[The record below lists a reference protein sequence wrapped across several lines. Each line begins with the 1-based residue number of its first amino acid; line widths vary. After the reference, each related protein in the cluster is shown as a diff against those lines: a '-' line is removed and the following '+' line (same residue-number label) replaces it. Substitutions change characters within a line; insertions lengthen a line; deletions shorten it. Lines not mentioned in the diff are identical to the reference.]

1 MMKQCLSLTTI
12 LILGVI
18 FYSPPAYGG
27 NFYPVDFLGE
37 SRTRSIALGDI
48 DLDGDLDLVVG
59 NMAGEPNL
67 IYFNDGTGH
76 FQDSGRRLGQA
87 STIDVVL
94 GDLDGDGDLDLVT
107 GNQDEDNRVYF
118 NDGKGY
124 FSGSGQ
130 TLTSS
135 FTHSLGLG
143 DLDGDG
149 DLDLVVGNRYGNP
162 DRIFTN
168 DGLGRFTDSGQTL
181 GQFNTISLALGD
193 VDLDGDLDIAAGHSG
208 GQANRIYLNDG
219 RGVFTDSNQDL
230 GVCCPTT
237 AIALADMDGD
247 DDLDLVAAD
256 LGHSNYKIYLNDGLG
271 IFTLCEEALNPNSNT
286 YGLAL
291 GDIDKDGDLDIVIGS
306 YGQPNRIYFNQGD
319 CRFYDSGQALGK
331 ANTYDLVIGD
341 LNADG
346 YLDLIAGNDGQP
358 DVVYLYDPTEPASK
372 AISPPYANSSPIKVS
387 FEASDPDGIAKVRLF
402 FRKDGGQWRDS
413 GLILSGNQG
422 TFDFQASGEGR
433 YEFFTQAIDNR
444 GSIESYP
451 PEADSLTIYDITAP
465 SSRALAIPECV
476 SKSEILIPFEARDV
490 MDGIKEIRL
499 YYRRNDG
506 PWVDSGLA
514 NQGTI
519 EKILVPD
526 PGPCCAD
533 GATTSRGEASHGT
546 FSFIFPGEGKYEFYT
561 VVVDMAQN
569 TESPPEEPD
578 IETYFDLTPPPPIE
592 NLKVVDTPNDFGL
605 SLTATWKASP
615 ALDLAYYNVYLSN
628 SPIENIQALSPILT
642 IQDSSSAIRHPKSE
656 IPTTEN
662 YADYYVAV
670 TAVDICNNESRPTSF
685 GPVQAVDNSDRLAPA
700 STASSPECV
709 ATGDIPVRIEA
720 GDNSGS
726 GIDRI
731 TLWYRKDKGDWRQSN
746 LSTSNTYTT
755 LNFTPLGE
763 GTYEFYTIAVDRTGN
778 VEEAPR
784 QAGSAQAAD
793 SMTYYGTTPPPPISN
808 LRVIDTPEDTG
819 LSLTAI
825 WDPSPAA
832 DFSHYRVYLSTSPL
846 NNIRGLTPVLSEQT
860 GATARIPTSKD
871 GIDYYVAVTAV
882 DICGYENQSVIDFGP
897 VQSVYDLDKKT
908 PASRAVSPEC
918 VSSRDIPV
926 EVTASDNSGNGL
938 AEVVLWYRQDEGEF
952 RKSGFSTDKQ
962 REVFFFTPSGDGV
975 YEFYTIARDRTGN
988 TESRPL
994 TPDSRTYWGT
1004 IPPPRLSYVKAIDTP
1019 NDTGGWL
1026 TVSWGKS
1033 QAADFDHYNIYLS
1046 STPPDNIRGLSP
1058 IIPAIYDRSET
1069 MARLS
1074 TSEDYLDQYVAVTA
1088 VDVCGNE
1095 IPDPIWA
1102 GPVAS
1107 IDNSDITPPVSQ
1119 ASSPQCVVKEGQ
1131 IDIQI
1136 QVSDAGSGLRE
1147 IELWF
1152 QIDKQGWQ
1160 KSDLVAKCLSCTLD
1174 FFPERPGTYEFYT
1187 IAVDRTGNRESP
1199 PAQPDS
1205 RTYFGFTPP
1214 PSVDHLRVTDTPND
1228 TGGFLTV
1235 IWDPVYVDDFA
1246 SYNIYLSSELI
1257 SDLDSI
1263 RNPQFRVPT
1272 KWVRNPVLSLPDQSV
1287 TIAEIPT
1294 PKDRVDYYVAV
1305 TAVDICG
1312 NETPYFA
1319 SFGPVQ
1325 SRDNTMELCPDL
1337 CHGATV
1343 YDATPLFCWGID
1355 PEAQFLLQ
1363 VDDRNDFLY
1372 PLEFE
1377 INVRLSPTTF
1387 TYETPD
1393 TLALKVKPDGSPKRY
1408 YWRVG
1413 GDAVTWSKM
1422 CEFTLS
1428 APVPVSPASEES
1440 LICGRPTLHWKELKG
1455 PDAYLIEI
1463 DDQPDFLSPLIKAW
1477 DENNYYTPGDWATAS
1492 EAGADSLPAG
1502 KYHWRVA
1509 GYEKGKPYTDWSPVR
1524 EFTIGRI
1531 ELISPLEASR
1541 TNNPAPTFSWRP
1553 VAELTDGGYYLLQIA
1568 TSNYFGDS
1576 IVVEERIDAPLTAY
1590 TPTSLTALKNGTYFW
1605 RVRGIPAKDEE
1616 CPVDW
1621 SLIRKVIIDQRLLE
1635 GPNAPVLHF
1644 PPCGEKV
1651 NTSSPSLVWHEVST
1665 PSGIPVLYQ
1674 IQIDHDGSFSIP
1686 DSNDIDITVSRLSK
1700 TTYSPSPLP
1709 DGIWFWRVRA
1719 IDPGNNDLVS
1729 NWSEVCSFVVDTT
1742 GPGAPRLAS
1751 PANNACIRDT
1761 TPEFNWTLMPPAGI
1775 QVTYR
1780 VEVDTDE
1787 FKPPLILSSNILSST
1802 RYISPIVLSSDQT
1815 YYWRVVGIDEAGN
1828 ESLSLP
1834 FSFLVDIAG
1843 PTFPANEVISDTPA
1857 PGLAINDPTPTFIWK
1872 PWQDNSGRRLTYDF
1886 ELGELGSGFNSPLV
1900 RVADLT
1906 EPTYTTS
1913 LADGDYI
1920 WHIRARDCAGNVSP
1934 WKTQMVTIDTVPPCP
1949 VQLLSPLNGISVP
1962 DATPT
1967 LDWED
1972 VTDVGL
1978 DHYVVEVLDEG
1989 RRFAAQTPFN
1999 TKTISVFNIIG
2010 AYALQDKMIYQ
2021 WRVGAA
2027 DKAGNLCWSPVWK
2040 FKVDTTLP
2048 PDPKP
2053 ISPEHNSCLS
2063 TSTPTFDW
2071 EDVNRGEE
2079 VLGYIFELDDNPQV
2093 NFIDPMVSVPHL
2105 KESTFALS
2113 QAFKLEEGHYYWRV
2127 RSLDAAG
2134 NISPGK
2140 IMFTLTIDRTPS
2152 DMVVISSP
2160 PDGILTN
2167 DDTPTLDWDEPE
2179 AGLLS
2184 YQVQIDDDPDF
2195 SSPLLDIAD
2204 FTAGSFLTLS
2214 PALPEGTYHW
2224 RVRSFD
2230 CAKNA
2235 AQWSF
2240 SHRFTI
2246 DTTAP
2251 DAPVLHAPEN
2261 YSMTRDKT
2269 PLFQWWELADS
2280 VTLGADY
2287 AETVFYIIQI
2297 ETDENLTDGFDEA
2310 IKFSNDPRDGSE
2322 VYQPQLFQLDPFPN
2336 LVNFTVFLL
2345 PGIGSKKIFYWQ
2357 VFARDVA
2364 GNESTYSA
2372 TRAVIIDP
2380 HNDSAPTLVAPA
2392 DGTYTRD
2399 AAPFFDW
2406 SDEDE
2411 ATYHLQVDN
2420 NIDFR
2425 SPEIDE
2431 SELIRSSFT
2440 FTVLLPDG
2448 TYYWRVRTIDTAGNV
2463 SPWSEDVWVLYIDT
2477 DMRENPAPVLVTP
2490 ANRDTI
2496 NYNRPRFDW
2505 EPVSDR
2511 SGVEY
2516 TIQVA
2521 ATSDF
2526 ASPLINRSKI
2536 KESLFESPFELSEG
2550 TYYWH
2555 VEAVDLA
2562 TNRKNRSITFTFTI
2576 DQLPPLA
2583 PALLSPLD
2591 GDEVNDAHPTFT
2603 WIEVPGAATYIF
2615 ELDRN
2620 DDFSSPEV
2628 YADNLTNPSYTVKG
2642 VSILLGRVYFW
2653 RVRAVDEVGNMGPW
2667 SDVWSMRRMPTYI
2680 NRILDDN
2687 PPYDPLVINRD
2698 TTWEVDGSPYVIE
2711 AATIVEEGTTLTIE
2725 PGVEVLFAPKD
2736 ENQLEFIVKGTLK
2749 ADGTEENNI
2758 IFTSMPHWESLA
2770 EINILPPRRSPSRA
2784 PQNQPADASDEP
2796 ESYRPFR
2803 FSPAVPGDWQ
2813 RLHFTPASR
2822 NSSLSFV
2829 HIEYAG
2835 LLQAKG
2841 MKFYRGSLEIDST
2854 QVQLDHVTVT
2864 NSAGYGLLFT
2874 GNDMAVNTDSSPSK
2888 TGGITP
2894 ETTDSNLSEA
2904 DGVTPTTTDS
2914 DECEACPSAK
2924 AASRAAP
2931 VTTNSSPSATGNNIL
2946 TIINSNLSDNG
2957 MDGIRLQAAGGEIR
2971 IENCQVLRNGGF
2983 GIINQGNYEKGNLT
2997 DLIVLNSNISSNRR
3011 GGISSNCR
3019 ASEDIRNNRIAN
3031 NNGWAIHKGENPLNP
3046 GIGGYVIEGNEITGN
3061 LHNGTFIEAAL
3072 QVKDT
3077 VWKSSAPI
3085 YFNYILIS
3093 PGVKLEIEPGVIV
3106 KTTGGFKVEG
3116 ELNVRGEEDNK
3127 VVITSYYDDSFGGD
3141 TNGDGFSAG
3150 RISRPGDW
3158 VSIIFEPGSQGA
3170 LNQAII
3176 RYSEEGIILRDASP
3190 DIIGSEISYHA
3201 RGAITLDG
3209 NSSPLIKDNLITFNN
3224 SEERDKDLGVIA
3236 TFCRAETRPVIEG
3249 NTISYNRGYPLDI
3262 TANLVAHV
3270 KDNFIMGNFPNAIRI
3285 CGDITDPSVVWKET
3299 SCPFFVREGLKVNN
3313 GSIWK
3318 ITPGVT
3324 IKLGGSV
3331 YVNGSGQILARGE
3344 TERPIY
3350 FTSLKDDT
3358 LGGDTNQD
3366 GGLTTPVK
3374 GDWGGITFN
3383 NAASSGTLDSVIIR
3397 YGAVG
3402 VEAASASP
3410 LINNSTI
3417 FDGGTGV
3424 SCRLGG
3430 SPQVTKTIL
3439 KNNDYGV
3446 FSTTGSQPV
3455 ITGCEIVGNLRFGVV
3470 NTDETI
3476 TIKAENNWWGDVKG
3490 PLDDSQGPPSY
3501 NPYARG
3507 DRVSDYVD
3515 YLPWEEKSRTPVASA
3530 GENITVTALNLVILD
3545 GSSSFDPDGEKIFF
3559 RWTQIEGPETIILD
3573 QTAQPTFIPQDVGV
3587 YRFQL
3592 VVIDAAGRYSLPD
3605 EVTVTSVLPEGHI
3618 PLKLDQKFYVKIP
3631 GETFEIKVE
3640 VGDILHPARDL
3651 FGVAFKLNYSRSDI
3665 LDFVSASPGNF
3676 LSSNPDDLVFMR
3688 DEVELAK
3695 VNKKGGQINI
3705 GISRKRGVH
3714 RIGVGSPAEGV
3725 LAYLRFKLS
3734 SAAAKGEQ
3742 IELTFSDITATDHTG
3757 RSVGLSPVG
3766 SKIQV
3771 GQGRLITATVWPGD
3785 TNNDGWV
3792 DAKDVLP
3799 IGLYWKRTGLIRPTA
3814 TTEWNAQEVTT
3825 WNPLEA
3831 TYADANGDGVVEAK
3845 DVLPIGFNWHKKA
3858 GSGKQRAGSREQ
3870 GSKVSDNLDYSQ
3882 YLEAFRA
3889 LYEALNGGNLIE
3901 EADLENSK
3909 PDDPQAGTPNSKLTE
3924 AETEIKAYLEEL
3936 IRAGLSQQIPATSS
3950 IFQNYPNPVNPETWI
3965 PFALSDRGHVTIN
3978 IYNLSGQLVRILEIG
3993 ELEAGSYKSKG
4004 RAAYWDGKDTSGQEV
4019 ASGVYFYQLQVGSQ
4033 VSTRRMIVLK

>member
-1 MMKQCLSLTTI
+1 MMKQFLSLTVIFT
-12 LILGVI
+12 LGVI
-18 FYSPPAYGG
+18 FCRPPAYGG
-27 NFYPVDFLGE
+27 NFYPVDALGE

-48 DLDGDLDLVVG
+48 DLDGDLDLAVG
-59 NMAGEPNL
+59 NRVGEPNL
-67 IYFNDGTGH
+67 IYFNDGTGY
-76 FQDSGRRLGQA
+76 FRDSGQRLGQA
-87 STIDVVL
+87 ATIDVVL
-94 GDLDGDGDLDLVT
+94 GDLDNDGDLDLVA
-107 GNQDEDNRVYF
+107 GNQDEDNRVYL
-118 NDGKGY
+118 NNGQGY
-124 FSGSGQ
+124 FFDSGQ
-130 TLTSS
+130 ALTSS

-168 DGLGRFTDSGQTL
+168 DGLGHFTDSGQAL

-193 VDLDGDLDIAAGHSG
+193 VDGDGDLDIAAGHSG
-208 GQANRIYLNDG
+208 GEADRIYLNDG

-237 AIALADMDGD
+237 AIALADMDDD
-247 DDLDLVAAD
+247 DDLDLVAVD

-286 YGLAL
+286 YGLAM
-291 GDIDKDGDLDIVIGS
+291 GDIDKDGDLDIAIGS

-319 CRFYDSGQALGK
+319 CRFSDSGQALGK
-331 ANTYDLVIGD
+331 ANTYDVVLGD

-358 DVVYLYDPTEPASK
+358 DIVYLYDPTEPASK
-372 AISPPYANSSPIKVS
+372 AVSPPYVNSSPIKVS

-422 TFDFQASGEGR
+422 TFDFQPSGEGR
-433 YEFFTQAIDNR
+433 YEFFTQAIDSR
-444 GSIESYP
+444 GSIESHP
-451 PEADSLTIYDITAP
+451 SEADSLTIYDITAP
-465 SSRALAIPECV
+465 RSQALTIPECV
-476 SKSEILIPFEARDV
+476 WESEILIPFEARDV

-499 YYRRNDG
+499 YYRRNNG

-519 EKILVPD
+519 EEILVPD

-533 GATTSRGEASHGT
+533 GTTTSRGEASHGT

-561 VVVDMAQN
+561 IVVDMAQN
-569 TESPPEEPD
+569 TESSPEKPD
-578 IETYFDLTPPPPIE
+578 IETYFDLTPPPPLE
-592 NLKVVDTPNDFGL
+592 NLKVVDTPNDFGR

-615 ALDLAYYNVYLSN
+615 ASDLDHYNIYLAN
-628 SPIENIQALSPILT
+628 SPIEDIQGLSPIL
-642 IQDSSSAIRHPKSE
+642 IISYPKSE
-656 IPTTEN
+656 IPTTKN
-662 YADYYVAV
+662 YVDYYVAV
-670 TAVDICNNESRPTSF
+670 TAVDICGHESQAARF
-685 GPVQAVDNSDRLAPA
+685 GPVQSTDDSDRLAPA
-700 STASSPECV
+700 SKVSSPQCVLSGDIYLTIEAADRQGSGVAKVDLWYRKDKGSWRPSGLSTSEVSATLNFTPPGPGDYEFYSIAIDRNGNTETPPSIPDSITYFGKTPPPPIGNLKVVDTPQDSGLSLIATWDPSPVEDLDHYHIYLSHSAIKDIRGLTPILTIQNPLSTIPTLRDYLDYYVAVTAVDICGNEDPEVIDFGPVHSINNADIKAPYSTASSPECV

-720 GDNSGS
+720 GDDSGS
-726 GIDRI
+726 
-731 TLWYRKDKGDWRQSN
+731 N
-746 LSTSNTYTT
+746 
-755 LNFTPLGE
+755 
-763 GTYEFYTIAVDRTGN
+763 
-778 VEEAPR
+778 
-784 QAGSAQAAD
+784 
-793 SMTYYGTTPPPPISN
+793 
-808 LRVIDTPEDTG
+808 
-819 LSLTAI
+819 
-825 WDPSPAA
+825 
-832 DFSHYRVYLSTSPL
+832 
-846 NNIRGLTPVLSEQT
+846 
-860 GATARIPTSKD
+860 
-871 GIDYYVAVTAV
+871 
-882 DICGYENQSVIDFGP
+882 
-897 VQSVYDLDKKT
+897 
-908 PASRAVSPEC
+908 
-918 VSSRDIPV
+918 
-926 EVTASDNSGNGL
+926 L
-938 AEVVLWYRQDEGEF
+938 AEVVLWYRKDEGEF
-952 RKSGFSTDKQ
+952 RESGFSTDKP
-962 REVFFFTPSGDGV
+962 REVFFFTPSGEGV

-1004 IPPPRLSYVKAIDTP
+1004 IPPPRLNYVKAIDTP

-1026 TVSWGKS
+1026 TVSWEKS
-1033 QAADFDHYNIYLS
+1033 QAADFDHYKVYLS
-1046 STPPDNIRGLSP
+1046 STPLNNILGLTP
-1058 IIPAIYDRSET
+1058 VIPAIYDRSVT
-1069 MARLS
+1069 MAIVP
-1074 TSEDYLDQYVAVTA
+1074 TPEDYLDQYVAVTA
-1088 VDVCGNE
+1088 ADVCGNE

-1107 IDNSDITPPVSQ
+1107 IDNFDITPPVSYV
-1119 ASSPQCVVKEGQ
+1119 SSPLCAEEEPII
-1131 IDIQI
+1131 IDPFELQI
-1136 QVSDAGSGLRE
+1136 QAYDDRSGVRQ

-1152 QIDKQGWQ
+1152 QIDGQGWQ
-1160 KSDLVAKCLSCTLD
+1160 KSNLVAKCLSCTLD
-1174 FFPERPGTYEFYT
+1174 FFPERPGTYQFYT
-1187 IAVDRTGNRESP
+1187 IAVDRAGNRESP
-1199 PAQPDS
+1199 PDQPDS
-1205 RTYFGFTPP
+1205 LTYFGFTPP
-1214 PSVDHLRVTDTPND
+1214 PAVAHLKVTDTPND
-1228 TGGFLTV
+1228 TGGSLTV
-1235 IWDPVYVDDFA
+1235 IWDPVYVTDFDH
-1246 SYNIYLSSELI
+1246 YNIYLSSEPF
-1257 SDLDSI
+1257 SDFSI
-1263 RNPQFRVPT
+1263 PPSRVPT
-1272 KWVRNPVLSLPDQSV
+1272 KWVRIPHFSSA
-1287 TIAEIPT
+1287 TIAKIPT
-1294 PKDRVDYYVAV
+1294 PKDNVDYYVVV

-1325 SRDNTMELCPDL
+1325 SQDNTMELCPQL

-1387 TYETPD
+1387 TYDTPD

-1413 GDAVTWSKM
+1413 GDAVTWSQV

-1428 APVPVSPASEES
+1428 APVLVSPARGES
-1440 LICGRPTLHWKELKG
+1440 VICGRPTLHWDEIAG

-1463 DDQPDFLSPLIKAW
+1463 DDQPDFLSPLIRAW

-1502 KYHWRVA
+1502 KYYWRVA
-1509 GYEKGKPYTDWSPVR
+1509 GYEKGKPYTNWSPVW

-1531 ELISPLEASR
+1531 ELISPLEASQ

-1553 VAELTDGGYYLLQIA
+1553 ATELSESGYYLLQIA
-1568 TSNYFGDS
+1568 SSNYFGDS

-1605 RVRGIPAKDEE
+1605 RVRGVPAKDGE

-1635 GPNAPVLHF
+1635 GPDAPVLRL

-1651 NTSSPSLVWHEVST
+1651 NTSSPSLVWYEVST
-1665 PSGIPVLYQ
+1665 PSAIPALYQ

-1686 DSNDIDITVSRLSK
+1686 DSNDIDISVSRLSK

-1709 DGIWFWRVRA
+1709 DGLWFWRVRA
-1719 IDPGNNDLVS
+1719 IDPGNNDMVS

-1742 GPGAPRLAS
+1742 GPGAPGLTS

-1761 TPEFNWTLMPPAGI
+1761 TPEFSWTLMPPAGL

-1787 FKPPLILSSNILSST
+1787 FKPPLILRSNILSST
-1802 RYISPIVLSSDQT
+1802 RYTSPLVLSSDQT

-1834 FSFLVDIAG
+1834 FSFLVDIFP
-1843 PTFPANEVISDTPA
+1843 PTFPANEVISDMPA
-1857 PGLAINDPTPTFIWK
+1857 PGIAINDPTPTFIWK
-1872 PWQDNSGRRLTYDF
+1872 PWQDSSGRKLTYDF
-1886 ELGELGSGFNSPLV
+1886 ELGELDSGFNSPLV
-1900 RVADLT
+1900 SVSDLT
-1906 EPTYTTS
+1906 EPTYTTALS
-1913 LADGDYI
+1913 DGDYI
-1920 WHIRARDCAGNVSP
+1920 WHVRARDCAGNLSP

-1972 VTDVGL
+1972 VTDAKF
-1978 DHYVVEVLDEG
+1978 DHYVIEVLDEG
-1989 RRFAAQTPFN
+1989 GRLVAQTPFN

-2010 AYALQDKMIYQ
+2010 AYALPDGIIYQ

-2048 PDPKP
+2048 PDPRP

-2071 EDVNRGEE
+2071 ADVNRGEE
-2079 VLGYIFELDDNPQV
+2079 VLSYIFELDNDPQV
-2093 NFIDPMVSVPHL
+2093 NFINPMVSVPNL
-2105 KESTFALS
+2105 KESTFTLPP
-2113 QAFKLEEGHYYWRV
+2113 AFRLKEGHYYWRV
-2127 RSLDAAG
+2127 RSTDAAG

-2140 IMFTLTIDRTPS
+2140 IMFSLTIDRTPS

-2179 AGLLS
+2179 AGLS
-2184 YQVQIDDDPDF
+2184 YQIQIDDDPDF

-2204 FTAGSFLTLS
+2204 FTEPTWEGSFITIS

-2235 AQWSF
+2235 SEWSF
-2240 SHRFTI
+2240 SQRFTI

-2251 DAPVLHAPEN
+2251 DAPVLLAPEN
-2261 YSMTRDKT
+2261 YALLRDKT

-2287 AETVFYIIQI
+2287 AETVFYLIQI

-2310 IKFSNDPRDGSE
+2310 IKFSTDPRDGPE
-2322 VYQPQLFQLDPFPN
+2322 VYQPRLFQLNPFPN
-2336 LVNFTVFLL
+2336 LVNFTPSLL
-2345 PGIGSKKIFYWQ
+2345 PGIGSKKIFYWR
-2357 VFARDVA
+2357 VFARDMA

-2372 TRAVIIDP
+2372 TWAVIIDP

-2431 SELIRSSFT
+2431 SKLTRSSFT
-2440 FTVLLPDG
+2440 FTVPLPDG
-2448 TYYWRVRTIDTAGNV
+2448 TYYWRVRTIDTAGNI
-2463 SPWSEDVWVLYIDT
+2463 SPWSEDVWRLYIDT
-2477 DMRENPAPVLVTP
+2477 DMRENLVPILVTP

-2496 NYNRPRFDW
+2496 DYNRPQFDW
-2505 EPVSDR
+2505 EPISDR

-2516 TIQVA
+2516 TLQVA
-2521 ATSDF
+2521 ATPDF
-2526 ASPLINRSKI
+2526 ASPLINRSEI
-2536 KESLFESPFELSEG
+2536 KESIFESPFELSEG
-2550 TYYWH
+2550 VYYWR
-2555 VEAVDLA
+2555 VEAFDSA
-2562 TNRKNRSITFTFTI
+2562 ANQKNWSVTFTFTI

-2583 PALLSPLD
+2583 PTLLSPLN
-2591 GDEVNDAHPTFT
+2591 GDEVNNAYPTFT
-2603 WIEVPGAATYIF
+2603 WTEVPGAATYIF

-2628 YADNLTNPSYTVKG
+2628 YADKLTHPAYTVKG
-2642 VSILLGRVYFW
+2642 VPLLLGSVYFW
-2653 RVRAVDEVGNMGPW
+2653 RVRAVDDVGNMSPW
-2667 SDVWSMRRMPTYI
+2667 SDVWSMRRIPTYI

-2698 TTWEVDGSPYVIE
+2698 TTWEVNGSPYVIE
-2711 AATIVEEGTTLTIE
+2711 AATIVEEGTTLTIK
-2725 PGVEVLFAPKD
+2725 PGVEVLFSPKD
-2736 ENQLEFIVKGTLK
+2736 EDQLQFMVKGTLK

-2758 IFTSMPHWESLA
+2758 TFTSVPHWESLV
-2770 EINILPPRRSPSRA
+2770 EINILPSSRAPSSA
-2784 PQNQPADASDEP
+2784 PQNQSPDASDESG
-2796 ESYRPFR
+2796 SYRPFR

-2813 RLHFTPASR
+2813 RLRFAPTSR

-2835 LLQAKG
+2835 LLQAKEG
-2841 MKFYRGSLEIDST
+2841 KFYRGSLEIDST

-2864 NSAGYGLLFT
+2864 NSAGYGLLYT
-2874 GNDMAVNTDSSPSK
+2874 GSALPATTDSSPSD
-2888 TGGITP
+2888 TGSITP
-2894 ETTDSNLSEA
+2894 VTPDSNLPQA
-2904 DGVTPTTTDS
+2904 DRVPPTTADS
-2914 DECEACPSAK
+2914 SGSKGCLPAK
-2924 AASRAAP
+2924 AAGRNASVITTSKSAAAGD
-2931 VTTNSSPSATGNNIL
+2931 TIL
-2946 TIINSNLSDNG
+2946 IITNSNLSDNG

-2983 GIINQGNYEKGNLT
+2983 GIINEGNYEKGNLT
-2997 DLIVLNSNISSNRR
+2997 DLIVLNSNISSNRQ
-3011 GGISSNCR
+3011 GGIYSNSR

-3031 NNGWAIHKGENPLNP
+3031 NNGWAVHKGEDSLYP

-3061 LHNGTFIEAAL
+3061 LHNGIFIEAAL
-3072 QVKDT
+3072 QIKDT

-3085 YFNYILIS
+3085 YFDYILIS
-3093 PGVKLEIEPGVIV
+3093 PGVKLDIEPGVIV

-3116 ELNVRGEEDNK
+3116 KLTVRGEEDNK
-3127 VVITSYYDDSFGGD
+3127 VVITSYYDDAFGGD
-3141 TNGDGFSAG
+3141 TNGDGFSTG
-3150 RISRPGDW
+3150 RISKPGDW
-3158 VSIIFEPGSQGA
+3158 ASIIFEPGSQGS
-3170 LNQAII
+3170 LTQTVI

-3190 DIIGSEISYHA
+3190 DIIGSEISYHVQ
-3201 RGAITLDG
+3201 GAITLYG
-3209 NSSPLIKDNLITFNN
+3209 SASPLIKDNLITFND

-3236 TFCRAETRPVIEG
+3236 TFCQAETRPVIEG
-3249 NTISYNRGYPLDI
+3249 NTISYNVGYPLDI
-3262 TANLVAHV
+3262 TANLAAYV
-3270 KDNFIMGNFPNAIRI
+3270 KDNFIRNNFPNAIRI

-3313 GSIWK
+3313 GSLWK
-3318 ITPGVT
+3318 IDPGVT
-3324 IKLGGSV
+3324 IKLGGPV
-3331 YVNGSGQILARGE
+3331 YINGSGQILARGE
-3344 TERPIY
+3344 TARPIY

-3366 GGLTTPVK
+3366 GGATTPGK

-3383 NAASSGTLDSVIIR
+3383 NATSRGTLDGVVIR

-3402 VEAASASP
+3402 VEAVSASP
-3410 LINNSTI
+3410 LISNSTI
-3417 FDGGTGV
+3417 FECGTGV

-3430 SPQVTKTIL
+3430 SPQITKTIL
-3439 KNNDYGV
+3439 PNNDYGV

-3455 ITGCEIVGNLRFGVV
+3455 ITGCEITGNLRFGVV
-3470 NTDETI
+3470 NTDETV

-3490 PLDDSQGPPSY
+3490 PLDDSPGPPSY
-3501 NPYARG
+3501 NPYAKG

-3530 GENITVTALNLVILD
+3530 GEDITVTTLNLVILD
-3545 GSSSFDPDGEKIFF
+3545 GSASFDPDGENIFF

-3573 QTAQPTFIPQDVGV
+3573 QTVQPTFTPQDIGV

-3592 VVIDAAGRYSLPD
+3592 VVIDAAGRSSLPD
-3605 EVTVTSVLPEGHI
+3605 EVKVTSVLPKGHI
-3618 PLKLDQKFYVKIP
+3618 PLKLDQKLYVKIP
-3631 GETFEIKVE
+3631 GETFEIRVE
-3640 VGDILHPARDL
+3640 VGDRLHPAQDL

-3665 LDFVSASPGNF
+3665 LDFVSASPGGF

-3695 VNKKGGQINI
+3695 VDEKGGQINI

-3714 RIGVGSPAEGV
+3714 QIGVGSPAEGV
-3725 LAYLRFKLS
+3725 LAYLRFKLNS
-3734 SAAAKGEQ
+3734 GAAKGEQ
-3742 IELTFSDITATDHTG
+3742 IELTFSDVTATDHNG
-3757 RSVGLSPVG
+3757 RSVGLFPIG

-3771 GQGRLITATVWPGD
+3771 GQGQLITATVWPGD

-3799 IGLYWKRTGLIRPTA
+3799 IGLYWKRTGLIRPGAATDWKSQQVTA
-3814 TTEWNAQEVTT
+3814 WS
-3825 WNPLEA
+3825 PLEA

-3845 DVLPIGFNWHKKA
+3845 DVLPIGLNWHKKA
-3858 GSGKQRAGSREQ
+3858 GSGEEGAGSREPGA
-3870 GSKVSDNLDYSQ
+3870 GSREPGSRLSDNLDYSQ

-3889 LYEALNGGNLIE
+3889 LYQALNGGNLIE
-3901 EADLENSK
+3901 AADLENSK
-3909 PDDPQAGTPNSKLTE
+3909 PDDPQAGALNPKLTE
-3924 AETEIKAYLEEL
+3924 AEAEIKAYLEEL
-3936 IRAGLSQQIPATSS
+3936 IQAGLSHQIPATSRIS
-3950 IFQNYPNPVNPETWI
+3950 QNYPNPVNPETWI
-3965 PFALSDRGHVTIN
+3965 PFALSEREYVTIN

-3993 ELEAGSYKSKG
+3993 ELEAGTYASKAQ
-4004 RAAYWDGKDTSGQEV
+4004 AAYWDGKDQSGQEV
-4019 ASGVYFYQLQVGSQ
+4019 SSGVYLYRLQAGSQ